1 MHHPPECNSASP
13 FISSCFRTDRQ
24 SYVHAVF
31 MCESVT
37 NIYILCLQVD
47 NNGSVKPFTFNV
59 LFEPEASQKDL
70 FEHSGVKK
78 LVSMAVDG

>member
-1 MHHPPECNSASP
+1 
-13 FISSCFRTDRQ
+13 
-24 SYVHAVF
+24 

-37 NIYILCLQVD
+37 NIYIICLQVD